1 MIKLFATITALLGA
15 LGLLSLRLG
24 ATSLDLKDVQVSD
37 YRYIYTCDGT
47 EITAKEYANLAK
59 PNAPPVKCPVHK
71 VLKFNTI
78 SGKLSDGDKYTDNGI
93 TYIKVTGIEDVVQIG
108 KDTLKGATLT
118 DTKIQVTDLDKLL
131 KYGQD

>member
-24 ATSLDLKDVQVSD
+24 AISLDLKDVQISD
-37 YRYIYTCDGT
+37 YRYVYTCDGT
-47 EITAKEYANLAK
+47 EITEKEYKDLGK
-59 PNAPPVKCPVHK
+59 KDAPPVKCPIHK
-71 VLKFNTI
+71 VLRFNTI
-78 SGKLSDGDKYTDNGI
+78 DGKLSDGDKYTDNGI
-93 TYIKVTGIEDVVQIG
+93 TYIKVAGIEDVVQIG

-131 KYGQD
+131 KYVQD